1 MDKVTLPIEDLEEIL
16 EINSEIEDAS
26 NETNFDSIAKILESK
41 KTALLSQIQEKFSS
55 QEEYISKMINSKK
68 VICDINSNC
77 ELNELTKLVA
87 YLKYILS
94 AESNLEEKRKAKRN
108 KDFNESISNH
118 KNNLH

>member
-1 MDKVTLPIEDLEEIL
+1 MLPIEDLEEIL
-16 EINSEIEDAS
+16 EINSEIEDS
-26 NETNFDSIAKILESK
+26 SSETNFDSIANTLESK
-41 KTALLSQIQEKFSS
+41 KTTCLNQIKVKFMS
-55 QEEYISKMINSKK
+55 QEDYISNMINSKK
-68 VICDINSNC
+68 IITNINNNC
-77 ELNELTKLVA
+77 ELHELTKLVA